1 MLQPLW
7 RGICQDLVKLKM
19 HVPFNSAILLLDVF
33 PEKSCTSAQRGMYQ
47 RAHRGS
53 VCDSEKLDMTYL
65 QENE

>member
-33 PEKSCTSAQRGMYQ
+33 PEKSLAQVRKETCTRGLTE
-47 RAHRGS
+47 ALF
-53 VCDSEKLDMTYL
+53 VIVK
-65 QENE
+65 N